1 MSVGTGEE
9 LGREGHILERVMY
22 MGSGQPPLIEDMF
35 DDDVRGIVSYP
46 KGKGKDGFWDDYFL
60 MW

>member
-1 MSVGTGEE
+1 MTTDVKMSEYMIQRSEE

-35 DDDVRGIVSYP
+35 DDDVRGIVS
-46 KGKGKDGFWDDYFL
+46 
-60 MW
+60 